1 MVVALIF
8 LGGLGAVSALLLG
21 VASRVFFVKEDPK
34 IAEVESALPGA
45 NCGGCGFAGCHA
57 CAEAIVAGEAPAN
70 ACVVG
75 GFETAVAVAG
85 VMGVKVE
92 AKEPEIASTSCTFGT
107 AEADLIYLYSG
118 AQDCQAAV
126 ALFGGAKLCPI
137 GCIGLGSCVK
147 ACKFDALSIG
157 PDHLPKFNPK
167 KCVGCGACVKACP
180 KHIIQLTSS
189 SGRIV
194 REYTLEEC
202 TAPCMRAC
210 PTGIDIPRYIAAI
223 RDGQPEEALRI
234 IKEKCPLPLICG
246 RICPAPCELECRRNL
261 AGDEPVAINPLKRYA
276 ADYEMRTG
284 RYINP
289 YKNAATGRRVAVVG
303 AGAEGLTASYY
314 LARLGHTTTL
324 YEAKPELGGILRYVI
339 SRGRLPD
346 GVLDHEIQSILAMG
360 VEARTGQVL
369 GRDFTIGSLIDRD
382 GCEAV
387 LLTTGGYDSRK
398 VLQPS
403 SAPAQLVPGVHL
415 MVDFLAAARG
425 GAAPAPG
432 RRVVIVG
439 GAHVALEAAQLCRQ
453 AGAAEIL
460 VVLPE
465 PAHRL
470 PAGLRDA
477 AALKAGG
484 ITLRPATAVTGLFG
498 TADRLV
504 GVRIEALGTGDDRR
518 GGDGDSGGQ
527 GGQTAVEMLNADS
540 LILALGRI
548 PELVFCPVLTPERA
562 AAAEED
568 VEAEQYPELETPPTW
583 KTADAFRALPASG
596 AAGLFASPEPG
607 RTSDASAVVR
617 AILSGR
623 RMVRAVHLHLT
634 GHALEPIALLAAEAT
649 EVLNVSEIFGVTA
662 TPRHWPAEHDREPST
677 EMDWTA
683 ATELSG
689 LSDADARAEGQ
700 RCLQCGLIC
709 YQKAM

>member
-21 VASRVFFVKEDPK
+21 VASRVFFVKEDPQ

-45 NCGGCGFAGCHA
+45 NCGGCGYAGCHA

-75 GFETAVAVAG
+75 GFETAVAVAA

-92 AKEPEIASTSCTFGT
+92 AKEPEIAATSCTFGT
-107 AEADLIYLYSG
+107 ADADLIYLYSG

-189 SGRIV
+189 SGRLV
-194 REYTLEEC
+194 REYTLDEC

-223 RDGQPEEALRI
+223 RNGNSEEALRI

-246 RICPAPCELECRRNL
+246 RICPAPCELDCRRNL
-261 AGDEPVAINPLKRYA
+261 AGDDPVAINPLKRYA

-284 RYINP
+284 RHINP
-289 YKNAATGRRVAVVG
+289 YKNAPTGRRAAVVG

-314 LARLGHTTTL
+314 LARLGHGVTL
-324 YEAKPELGGILRYVI
+324 FEAKPELGGILRYVI

-346 GVLDHEIQSILAMG
+346 GVLEHEIQSILAMG
-360 VEARTGQVL
+360 VEARTGQAL

-382 GCEAV
+382 GHEAV
-387 LLTTGGYDSRK
+387 LLATGGYDSRK
-398 VLQPS
+398 ILQTDG
-403 SAPAQLVPGVHL
+403 APAQLVPGVQL

-425 GAAPAPG
+425 GAAPSPG

-439 GAHVALEAAQLCRQ
+439 GPQVALEAAGLCRQ

-460 VVLPE
+460 LVLPE
-465 PAHRL
+465 PEHRL
-470 PAGLRDA
+470 PAALRDA
-477 AALKAGG
+477 AALKARG
-484 ITLRPATAVTGLFG
+484 IALRPATAVTGLYG
-498 TADRLV
+498 TGDRLV
-504 GVRIEALGTGDDRR
+504 GVQLEALGDGDGR
-518 GGDGDSGGQ
+518 GGNGGAP
-527 GGQTAVEMLNADS
+527 AVEMRNADG
-540 LILALGRI
+540 LILALGRA

-562 AAAEED
+562 AAAEGD
-568 VEAEQYPELETPPTW
+568 VEAERYPELETPPTW
-583 KTADAFRALPASG
+583 KSVAAFRALPASA

-623 RMVRAVHLHLT
+623 RMARAIHLHLT
-634 GHALEPIALLAAEAT
+634 GHAIEPIAPLAAEAA
-649 EVLNVSEIFGVTA
+649 EVLDVSEIFGVTP
-662 TPRHWPAEHDREPST
+662 TPRRQSTEHDREPST
-677 EMDWTA
+677 EMDWKA
-683 ATELSG
+683 AAELSG

-709 YQKAM
+709 YKKAM